1 MPENRYVAKTRA
13 SPILFN
19 KGSRETEIRAMK
31 PLKHLHTPNSIH
43 SVLESLF
50 LGQTSW
56 CVSDPRQRLDPIF
69 RLPENPA

>member
-1 MPENRYVAKTRA
+1 
-13 SPILFN
+13 
-19 KGSRETEIRAMK
+19 MK